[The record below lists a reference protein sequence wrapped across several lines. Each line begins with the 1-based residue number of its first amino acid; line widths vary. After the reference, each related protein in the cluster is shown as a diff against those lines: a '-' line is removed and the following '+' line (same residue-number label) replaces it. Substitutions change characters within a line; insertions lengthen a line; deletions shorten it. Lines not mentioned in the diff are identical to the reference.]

1 MDDFL
6 PGGDLDG
13 DYNPYTGE
21 PITKLNANSWTE
33 ASPADL
39 YKQLLVLENRLQIA
53 HSLGKVEI
61 VKQLM
66 GAIAHLRTSISEAT
80 LRDSKRPIRKRPNTP
95 DQRRRSNGGDFS

>member
-21 PITKLNANSWTE
+21 PITKLNANSWAE

-53 HSLGKVEI
+53 HSLSKVEI